1 MAYYKIDV
9 MGKNGYS
16 FMVETDE
23 ELRYDEDAI
32 DLAVEHHL
40 FQDSEDADYAVVDDL
55 VTEQEIE
62 QFKSS
67 GCCHKI

>member
-55 VTEQEIE
+55 VMEREIE
-62 QFKSS
+62 EFKSS

>member
-55 VTEQEIE
+55 VTEREIE
-62 QFKSS
+62 EFKSS
-67 GCCHKI
+67 GCCHQI

>member
-32 DLAVEHHL
+32 DLAVEHNL

-55 VTEQEIE
+55 VTERDIE
-62 QFKSS
+62 EFKSS

>member
-40 FQDSEDADYAVVDDL
+40 FQDSEDADYAEVDSL

-62 QFKSS
+62 IFKSS
-67 GCCHKI
+67 GCCHEI

>member
-32 DLAVEHHL
+32 DLAFEHHL

>member
-9 MGKNGYS
+9 LGKNGYS
-16 FMVETDE
+16 FMIETDE
-23 ELRYDEDAI
+23 ERPYNEGAI
-32 DLAVEHHL
+32 DLALEHNL

-55 VTEQEIE
+55 VSERDIE
-62 QFKSS
+62 HFKST

>member
-55 VTEQEIE
+55 VTERDIE
-62 QFKSS
+62 EFKSS

>member
-40 FQDSEDADYAVVDDL
+40 FQDSEDADYAEVDSL

-62 QFKSS
+62 IFKSS

>member
-9 MGKNGYS
+9 IGKNGYS

-55 VTEQEIE
+55 VTERDIE
-62 QFKSS
+62 EFKSS

>member
-55 VTEQEIE
+55 VTERDIE
-62 QFKSS
+62 KFKSS

>member
-32 DLAVEHHL
+32 DLALEHNL
-40 FQDSEDADYAVVDDL
+40 FQDSEDADYAEVDSL
-55 VTEQEIE
+55 VTKHDVNH
-62 QFKSS
+62 FKSS

>member
-23 ELRYDEDAI
+23 ELRCGEDAI
-32 DLAVEHHL
+32 DLALEYNL

-55 VTEQEIE
+55 VTEQDIE
-62 QFKSS
+62 HFKST

>member
-55 VTEQEIE
+55 VTEREIE
-62 QFKSS
+62 LFKSS

>member
-23 ELRYDEDAI
+23 ELCFDGDVI
-32 DLAVEHHL
+32 DLAVEHNL
-40 FQDSEDADYAVVDDL
+40 FQDSEDANYAVVDDW
-55 VTEQEIE
+55 VSEQDIE
-62 QFKSS
+62 HFKSAD
-67 GCCHKI
+67 CCYKI

>member
-23 ELRYDEDAI
+23 ELCYDEDAI
-32 DLAVEHHL
+32 DLAVEHNL
-40 FQDSEDADYAVVDDL
+40 FQDSEDAIYAVVDDL
-55 VTEQEIE
+55 VSEQDIE
-62 QFKSS
+62 DFKFAD
-67 GCCHKI
+67 CCYKI

>member
-9 MGKNGYS
+9 MGENGYS

-32 DLAVEHHL
+32 DLAFEHNL
-40 FQDSEDADYAVVDDL
+40 FNDAEDAYYAVVDDL
-55 VTEQEIE
+55 VSERDIRHFT
-62 QFKSS
+62 ST

>member
-23 ELRYDEDAI
+23 ELPYDEDAI
-32 DLAVEHHL
+32 DLAVEHNL

-55 VTEQEIE
+55 VTERDIE
-62 QFKSS
+62 EFKSS

>member
-32 DLAVEHHL
+32 DLAVEQHL

>member
-23 ELRYDEDAI
+23 ELRYDENAI
-32 DLAVEHHL
+32 DLALEHNL
-40 FQDSEDADYAVVDDL
+40 FQDSEDADYAIVDDL
-55 VTEQEIE
+55 VSERDIKHFT
-62 QFKSS
+62 ST

>member
-16 FMVETDE
+16 FMIETDE

-32 DLAVEHHL
+32 DLALEHHL
-40 FQDSEDADYAVVDDL
+40 FQESEDADYAEVDSL
-55 VTEQEIE
+55 VTEYDVNH
-62 QFKSS
+62 FKSS

>member
-9 MGKNGYS
+9 MGKGGYS
-16 FMVETDE
+16 FMIETDE

-32 DLAVEHHL
+32 DLALEHHL

-55 VTEQEIE
+55 VTEHEIE
-62 QFKSS
+62 LFKSS
-67 GCCHKI
+67 GCCHEI

>member
-32 DLAVEHHL
+32 DLALEHHL
-40 FQDSEDADYAVVDDL
+40 FQDSVDADYAVVDDL
-55 VTEQEIE
+55 VTEHDVNH
-62 QFKSS
+62 FKSS

>member
-40 FQDSEDADYAVVDDL
+40 FQDSEDANYAVVDDL
-55 VTEQEIE
+55 VTEREIE
-62 QFKSS
+62 EFKSS

>member
-23 ELRYDEDAI
+23 ELCYNEDAI
-32 DLAVEHHL
+32 DLALEHNL

-55 VTEQEIE
+55 VSERDIE
-62 QFKSS
+62 HFKST
-67 GCCHKI
+67 GYCHKI

>member
-23 ELRYDEDAI
+23 ELCYD
-32 DLAVEHHL
+32 
-40 FQDSEDADYAVVDDL
+40 
-55 VTEQEIE
+55 
-62 QFKSS
+62 
-67 GCCHKI
+67 GM

>member
-55 VTEQEIE
+55 VTERDIE
-62 QFKSS
+62 EFKSS
-67 GCCHKI
+67 GCCHQI

>member
-23 ELRYDEDAI
+23 ELPYDEDAI
-32 DLAVEHHL
+32 DLAVEHNL

>member
-23 ELRYDEDAI
+23 ELRCGEDAI
-32 DLAVEHHL
+32 DLALEHNL

-55 VTEQEIE
+55 VTEQDIE
-62 QFKSS
+62 HFKST

>member
-1 MAYYKIDV
+1 MAHYKIDV
-9 MGKNGYS
+9 MGKHGYS

-23 ELRYDEDAI
+23 ELPYDEDAI
-32 DLAVEHHL
+32 DLALEHNL

-55 VTEQEIE
+55 VSERDIE
-62 QFKSS
+62 HFKST

>member
-23 ELRYDEDAI
+23 ELCYDEDAI
-32 DLAVEHHL
+32 DLALEHNL
-40 FQDSEDADYAVVDDL
+40 FQDSEDADYAEVDSL
-55 VTEQEIE
+55 VTEHDVNH
-62 QFKSS
+62 FKSS